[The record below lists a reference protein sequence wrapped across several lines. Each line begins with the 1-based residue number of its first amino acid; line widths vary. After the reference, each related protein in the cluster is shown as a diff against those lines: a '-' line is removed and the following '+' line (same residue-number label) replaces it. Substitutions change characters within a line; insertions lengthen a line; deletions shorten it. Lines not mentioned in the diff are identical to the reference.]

1 MAVEKTL
8 SDVVAELKAN
18 NRATAQTNKNLDKLV
33 KMMTPDGDD
42 LESKLDKQRKRQA
55 TTTTKSGA
63 FKAGQKTAEAITNPF
78 QFLNPAAM
86 IAPLLTGI
94 AAFSAGLAGLRGWE
108 VGALKKVKTGLSTL
122 GDIATKGADSLKLGL
137 LRRIFGIGA
146 DGEKISGLGKKGDL
160 TKVMSVEEAVNNRM
174 QALRTKFLNMFGIG
188 ADLKPIQDPTDAM
201 KVSTKGTL
209 ALRATAAMGKI
220 LNPVRS
226 FATGVTDFI
235 KGAGAGLFKFL
246 DPFISGAKKFGSIF
260 SKIMAPIGIL
270 ISLFDGV
277 KAFNAE
283 EGGLYEKFKAGF
295 STALADFIGAP
306 LDLIKSGMTWILRN
320 LLGVEVDEEGKVIP
334 GQGLKGKAL
343 SVIQEFS
350 FEDSIKGLINGVFG
364 MGEKAFKWFSDLF
377 SGEVTIGESLSIL
390 FKNWLGAN
398 ASLVDWIYNKAI
410 APITEWVASKF
421 GIELDL
427 PELDLMTMLT
437 DTYARIKNGFW
448 ASMESL
454 TIWFATMP
462 TRIGLSLEEEWVYA
476 MQKLKTGFV
485 KFGDWVAGLPD
496 SIFLG
501 ALQKIKE
508 TVPNWAAKA
517 MGLDES
523 IKGAKLNISS
533 REEITAAAME
543 RIDYDTAKRLG
554 EINNKRNELEA
565 LTMALNDARQYNNTT
580 NNGSVALQQN
590 TPTVDVQNGGSSFSA
605 IGGPF

>member
-18 NRATAQTNKNLDKLV
+18 NKATAQTNKNLDKLV

-55 TTTTKSGA
+55 TTKSGA

-78 QFLNPAAM
+78 RLLNPAAM

-122 GDIATKGADSLKLGL
+122 GDIAAKGADSLKLGL
-137 LRRIFGIGA
+137 LRRVFGIGA

-160 TKVMSVEEAVNNRM
+160 TKVMSVEEAVNNRI
-174 QALRTKFLNMFGIG
+174 QALRTKFLNTFGIG

-201 KVSTKGTL
+201 KVSAKGSL

-246 DPFISGAKKFGSIF
+246 DPFISGAKTFGSIF

-295 STALADFIGAP
+295 STAIADFIGAP
-306 LDLIKSGMTWILRN
+306 LDLLKSGMTWILKN

-334 GQGLKGKAL
+334 GQGLKGEAL
-343 SVIQEFS
+343 RVIKEFS

-364 MGEKAFKWFSDLF
+364 IGEKAFKWFGDLF
-377 SGEVTIGESLSIL
+377 TGKLNVIEAMQTRLKE
-390 FKNWLGAN
+390 WLGEK
-398 ASLVDWIYNKAI
+398 ASLAEWIYDKAI
-410 APITEWVASKF
+410 TPLVEWVASKF
-421 GIELDL
+421 DIKLAL

-437 DTYARIKNGFW
+437 DTYERIKNGFW
-448 ASMESL
+448 SSMESL

-462 TRIGLSLEEEWVYA
+462 KRLGLSLEEEWVYT
-476 MQKLKTGFV
+476 MQKLKVGFV

-501 ALQKIKE
+501 ALQKIKD

-523 IKGAKLNISS
+523 IKGAKLNISN
-533 REEITAAAME
+533 REEITSAAME

-554 EINNKRNELEA
+554 EINTKRDELEA
-565 LTMALNDARQYNNTT
+565 LTMALNDARQYNSTT
-580 NNGSVALQQN
+580 NNGSIALQQN
-590 TPTVDVQNGGSSFSA
+590 TATVDVLNGGSFDA
-605 IGGPF
+605 IGGP

>member
-18 NRATAQTNKNLDKLV
+18 NKATAQTNKNLDKLV

-55 TTTTKSGA
+55 TTKSGA

-78 QFLNPAAM
+78 RLLNPAAM

-122 GDIATKGADSLKLGL
+122 GDIAAKGADSLKLGL
-137 LRRIFGIGA
+137 LRRVFGIGA

-160 TKVMSVEEAVNNRM
+160 TKVMSVEEAVNNRI
-174 QALRTKFLNMFGIG
+174 QALRTKFLNTFGIG
-188 ADLKPIQDPTDAM
+188 ADLKPIQDPTDGM
-201 KVSTKGTL
+201 KVSAKGSL

-246 DPFISGAKKFGSIF
+246 DPFISGAKTFGSIF

-295 STALADFIGAP
+295 STAIADFIGAP
-306 LDLIKSGMTWILRN
+306 LDLLKSGMTWILKN

-334 GQGLKGKAL
+334 GQGLKGEAL
-343 SVIQEFS
+343 RVIKEFS

-364 MGEKAFKWFSDLF
+364 IGEKAFKWFGDLF
-377 SGEVTIGESLSIL
+377 TGKLNVIEAMQTRLKE
-390 FKNWLGAN
+390 WLGEK
-398 ASLVDWIYNKAI
+398 ASLAEWIYDKAI
-410 APITEWVASKF
+410 TPLVEWVASKF
-421 GIELDL
+421 DIKLAL

-454 TIWFATMP
+454 EIWFATMP
-462 TRIGLSLEEEWVYA
+462 KRIGLSLEEEWVYA
-476 MQKLKTGFV
+476 MQKLKIGFV

-501 ALQKIKE
+501 ALQKIKD

-523 IKGAKLNISS
+523 IKGAKLNISN
-533 REEITAAAME
+533 REEITSAAME

-554 EINNKRNELEA
+554 EINTKRDELEA
-565 LTMALNDARQYNNTT
+565 LTMALNDARQYNSTT
-580 NNGSVALQQN
+580 NNGSIALQQN
-590 TPTVDVQNGGSSFSA
+590 TATVDILNGGSFDA
-605 IGGPF
+605 IGGP

>member
-18 NRATAQTNKNLDKLV
+18 NKATAQTNKNLDKLV

-55 TTTTKSGA
+55 TTKSGA

-78 QFLNPAAM
+78 RLLNPAAM
-86 IAPLLTGI
+86 LAPLLAGI
-94 AAFSAGLAGLRGWE
+94 TAFSAGLVGLRGWE
-108 VGALKKVKTGLSTL
+108 VSALKKVKTGLSTL
-122 GDIATKGADSLKLGL
+122 GDIATKGANSLKLGL
-137 LRRIFGIGA
+137 LRRVFGIGA

-160 TKVMSVEEAVNNRM
+160 TKVLSVEEAVNNRI
-174 QALRTKFLNMFGIG
+174 QALRTKFLNTFGIG
-188 ADLKPIQDPTDAM
+188 ADLKPIQDPSDAM
-201 KVSTKGTL
+201 KVSAKGSL

-246 DPFISGAKKFGSIF
+246 EPFIGGAKTFASIF
-260 SKIMAPIGIL
+260 AKILKPIGVL
-270 ISLFDGV
+270 ISIFDGV

-283 EGGLYEKFKAGF
+283 EGGMYEKFKAGF
-295 STALADFIGAP
+295 STAIADFFGAP
-306 LDLIKSGMTWILRN
+306 LDLLKSGMAWILKN
-320 LLGVEVDEEGKVIP
+320 LLGVEVDKEGKVIP
-334 GQGLKGKAL
+334 GQGLKGDAL
-343 SVIQEFS
+343 QAIKDFS
-350 FEDSIKGLINGVFG
+350 FKDSIKGLINGVFG
-364 MGEKAFKWFSDLF
+364 IGEKAFKWFSDLF

-390 FKNWLGAN
+390 FKNWLGA
-398 ASLVDWIYNKAI
+398 STSMVDWIYNKAI

-427 PELDLMTMLT
+427 PELDLMKTLS
-437 DTYARIKNGFW
+437 DTYARIKNGFMS
-448 ASMESL
+448 SMESL
-454 TIWFATMP
+454 TIWFMTMP
-462 TRIGLSLEEEWVYA
+462 KRIGLSLEEEWVYA
-476 MQKLKTGFV
+476 MQKLKVGFV

-501 ALQKIKE
+501 ALQKIKD

-523 IKGAKLNISS
+523 IKGAKLNISN
-533 REEITAAAME
+533 REEITSAAME

-554 EINNKRNELEA
+554 EISTKRNELEA
-565 LTMALNDARQYNNTT
+565 LTMALNDARQYNSTT
-580 NNGSVALQQN
+580 NNGSIALQQN
-590 TPTVDVQNGGSSFSA
+590 TATVDILNGGSFDA
-605 IGGPF
+605 IGGP

>member
-18 NRATAQTNKNLDKLV
+18 NKATAQTNKNLDKLV

-42 LESKLDKQRKRQA
+42 LESKLDKQRKRTA
-55 TTTTKSGA
+55 TTKSGA

-78 QFLNPAAM
+78 RLLNPAAM
-86 IAPLLTGI
+86 LAPLLAGI
-94 AAFSAGLAGLRGWE
+94 TAFTAGLAGLRGWE
-108 VGALKKVKTGLSTL
+108 AGALKKVKTGLSTL
-122 GDIATKGADSLKLGL
+122 GDIATKGANSLKLGL

-174 QALRTKFLNMFGIG
+174 QSLRTKFLNTFGIG
-188 ADLKPIQDPTDAM
+188 ADLKPIQDPTDGM
-201 KVSTKGTL
+201 KVSAKGSL

-235 KGAGAGLFKFL
+235 KGAGSGLFKFL
-246 DPFISGAKKFGSIF
+246 DPFISGAKGFVKLF
-260 SKIMAPIGIL
+260 SKILWPVGVIM
-270 ISLFDGV
+270 SLFESVTAYQEEDGS
-277 KAFNAE
+277 KFD
-283 EGGLYEKFKAGF
+283 KFKAGF
-295 STALADFIGAP
+295 GTFFADFIGAP
-306 LDLIKSGMTWILRN
+306 LDLLKNGMVWILKNLLGLESDEDGKIKSG
-320 LLGVEVDEEGKVIP
+320 
-334 GQGLKGKAL
+334 QGLTGDAL
-343 SVIQEFS
+343 AIIQTFS
-350 FEDSIKGLINGVFG
+350 FKDTIKSLIDGIFG
-364 MGEKAFKWFSDLF
+364 MYEAAFKWFGDLF
-377 SGEVTIGESLSIL
+377 SGEKSIGESLTIL
-390 FKNWLGAN
+390 FKAWLGA
-398 ASLVDWIYNKAI
+398 STSMVDWIYNKAI

-427 PELDLMTMLT
+427 PELDLMKTLS
-437 DTYARIKNGFW
+437 DTYARIKNGFMS
-448 ASMESL
+448 SMESL
-454 TIWFATMP
+454 TIWFMTMP
-462 TRIGLSLEEEWVYA
+462 KRIGLSLEEEWVYA

-523 IKGAKLNISS
+523 IKGAKLNIAN

-554 EINNKRNELEA
+554 EISTKRNELEA

-580 NNGSVALQQN
+580 NNGSIALQQN
-590 TPTVDVQNGGSSFSA
+590 TATVDVLNGGSFDA
-605 IGGPF
+605 IGGP

>member
-18 NRATAQTNKNLDKLV
+18 NKATAQTNKNLDKLV

-42 LESKLDKQRKRQA
+42 LESKLDKQRKRTA
-55 TTTTKSGA
+55 TTTKSGA

-78 QFLNPAAM
+78 ILLNPAAM
-86 IAPLLTGI
+86 LAPLLTGI

-108 VGALKKVKTGLSTL
+108 VAALKKVKTGLSTL
-122 GDIATKGADSLKLGL
+122 GDIAAKGADSLKLGL
-137 LRRIFGIGA
+137 LRRVFGIGA

-160 TKVMSVEEAVNNRM
+160 TKVMSVEEAVNNRI
-174 QALRTKFLNMFGIG
+174 QALRTKFLNTFGIG

-201 KVSTKGTL
+201 KVSAKGSL

-246 DPFISGAKKFGSIF
+246 DPFISGAKTFGSIF

-295 STALADFIGAP
+295 STAIADFIGAP
-306 LDLIKSGMTWILRN
+306 LDLLKSGMTWILKN

-334 GQGLKGKAL
+334 GQGLKGEAL
-343 SVIQEFS
+343 RVIKEFS

-364 MGEKAFKWFSDLF
+364 IGEKAFKWFGDLF
-377 SGEVTIGESLSIL
+377 TGKLNVIEAMQTRLKE
-390 FKNWLGAN
+390 WLGEK
-398 ASLVDWIYNKAI
+398 ASLAEWIYDKAI
-410 APITEWVASKF
+410 TPLVEWVASKF
-421 GIELDL
+421 DIKLAL

-437 DTYARIKNGFW
+437 DTYERIKNGFW
-448 ASMESL
+448 SSMESL

-462 TRIGLSLEEEWVYA
+462 KRLGLSLEEEWVYT
-476 MQKLKTGFV
+476 MQKLKVGFV

-501 ALQKIKE
+501 ALQKIKD

-523 IKGAKLNISS
+523 IKGAKLNISN
-533 REEITAAAME
+533 REEITSAAME

-554 EINNKRNELEA
+554 EINTKRDELEA
-565 LTMALNDARQYNNTT
+565 LTMALNDARQYNSTT
-580 NNGSVALQQN
+580 NNGSIALQQN
-590 TPTVDVQNGGSSFSA
+590 TATVDILNGGSFDA
-605 IGGPF
+605 IGGP

>member
-18 NRATAQTNKNLDKLV
+18 NKATAQTNKNLDKLV

-42 LESKLDKQRKRQA
+42 LESKLDKQRKRTA
-55 TTTTKSGA
+55 TTTKSGA

-78 QFLNPAAM
+78 ILLNPAAM
-86 IAPLLTGI
+86 LAPLLTGI

-122 GDIATKGADSLKLGL
+122 GDIAAKGADSLKLGL
-137 LRRIFGIGA
+137 LRRVFGIGA

-174 QALRTKFLNMFGIG
+174 QSLRTKFLNTFGIG

-201 KVSTKGTL
+201 KVSAKGSL

-246 DPFISGAKKFGSIF
+246 EPFIGGAKTFASIF
-260 SKIMAPIGIL
+260 AKILKPIGVL
-270 ISLFDGV
+270 ISIFDGV

-283 EGGLYEKFKAGF
+283 EGGMYEKFKAGF
-295 STALADFIGAP
+295 STAIADFFGAP
-306 LDLIKSGMTWILRN
+306 LDLLKSGMAWILKN
-320 LLGVEVDEEGKVIP
+320 LLGVEVDKEGKVIP
-334 GQGLKGKAL
+334 GQGLKGDAL
-343 SVIQEFS
+343 QAIKDFS
-350 FEDSIKGLINGVFG
+350 FKDSIKGLINGVFG
-364 MGEKAFKWFSDLF
+364 IGEKAFKWFSDLF

-390 FKNWLGAN
+390 FKNWLGA
-398 ASLVDWIYNKAI
+398 STSMVDWIYNKAI

-427 PELDLMTMLT
+427 PELDLMKTLS
-437 DTYARIKNGFW
+437 DTYARIKNGFMS
-448 ASMESL
+448 SMESL
-454 TIWFATMP
+454 TIWFMTMP
-462 TRIGLSLEEEWVYA
+462 KRIGLSLEEEWVYA
-476 MQKLKTGFV
+476 MQKLKVGFV

-501 ALQKIKE
+501 ALQKIKD

-523 IKGAKLNISS
+523 IKGAKLNISN
-533 REEITAAAME
+533 REEITSAAME

-554 EINNKRNELEA
+554 EINTKRDELEA
-565 LTMALNDARQYNNTT
+565 LTMALNDARQYNSTT
-580 NNGSVALQQN
+580 NNGSIALQQN
-590 TPTVDVQNGGSSFSA
+590 TATVDVLNGGSFDA
-605 IGGPF
+605 IGGP

>member
-18 NRATAQTNKNLDKLV
+18 NKATAQTNKNLDKLV

-42 LESKLDKQRKRQA
+42 LESKLDKQRKRTA
-55 TTTTKSGA
+55 TTTKSGA

-78 QFLNPAAM
+78 ILLNPAAM
-86 IAPLLTGI
+86 LAPLLTGI

-122 GDIATKGADSLKLGL
+122 GDIAAKGADSLKLGL
-137 LRRIFGIGA
+137 LRRVFGIGA

-160 TKVMSVEEAVNNRM
+160 TKVMSVEEAVNNRI
-174 QALRTKFLNMFGIG
+174 QALRTKFLNTFGIG

-201 KVSTKGTL
+201 KVSAKGSL

-246 DPFISGAKKFGSIF
+246 DPFISGAKTFGSIF

-295 STALADFIGAP
+295 STAIADFIGAP
-306 LDLIKSGMTWILRN
+306 LDLLKSGMTWILKN

-334 GQGLKGKAL
+334 GQGLKGEAL
-343 SVIQEFS
+343 RVIKEFS

-364 MGEKAFKWFSDLF
+364 IGEKAFKWFGDLF
-377 SGEVTIGESLSIL
+377 TGKLNVIEAMQTRLKE
-390 FKNWLGAN
+390 WLGEK
-398 ASLVDWIYNKAI
+398 ASLAEWIYDKAI
-410 APITEWVASKF
+410 TPLVEWVASKF
-421 GIELDL
+421 DIKLAL

-437 DTYARIKNGFW
+437 DTYERIKNGFW
-448 ASMESL
+448 SSMESL

-462 TRIGLSLEEEWVYA
+462 KRLGLSLEEEWVYT
-476 MQKLKTGFV
+476 MQKLKVGFV

-501 ALQKIKE
+501 ALQKIKD

-523 IKGAKLNISS
+523 IKGAKLNISN
-533 REEITAAAME
+533 REEITSAAME

-554 EINNKRNELEA
+554 EINTKRDELEA
-565 LTMALNDARQYNNTT
+565 LTMALNDARQYNSTT
-580 NNGSVALQQN
+580 NNGSIALQQN
-590 TPTVDVQNGGSSFSA
+590 TATVDILNGGSFDA
-605 IGGPF
+605 IGGP

>member
-18 NRATAQTNKNLDKLV
+18 NKATAQTNKNLDKLV

-42 LESKLDKQRKRQA
+42 LESKLDKQRKRTA
-55 TTTTKSGA
+55 TTKSGA

-78 QFLNPAAM
+78 RLLNPAAM
-86 IAPLLTGI
+86 LAPLLTGI
-94 AAFSAGLAGLRGWE
+94 TAFSVGLAGLRGWE
-108 VGALKKVKTGLSTL
+108 VAALKKVKTGLSTL
-122 GDIATKGADSLKLGL
+122 GDIAAKGADSLKLGL
-137 LRRIFGIGA
+137 LRRVFGIGA
-146 DGEKISGLGKKGDL
+146 NGEKISGLGKKGDL
-160 TKVMSVEEAVNNRM
+160 TKVISVEEAVNNRIK
-174 QALRTKFLNMFGIG
+174 ALRTRFLNTFGIG
-188 ADLKPIQDPTDAM
+188 ADLKPIQDPTDGM
-201 KVSTKGTL
+201 KVSAKGSL

-220 LNPVRS
+220 LGPVRS

-235 KGAGAGLFKFL
+235 KGAGSGLFKFL
-246 DPFISGAKKFGSIF
+246 DPFISGAKTFGSIF

-295 STALADFIGAP
+295 STAIADFIGAP
-306 LDLIKSGMTWILRN
+306 LDLLKSGMAWILKN

-334 GQGLKGKAL
+334 GQGLKGEAL
-343 SVIQEFS
+343 QAIKDFS
-350 FEDSIKGLINGVFG
+350 FKDSIKGLINGVFG
-364 MGEKAFKWFSDLF
+364 IGEKAFKWFSDLF
-377 SGEVTIGESLSIL
+377 SGEVSIPEAMGAM
-390 FKNWLGAN
+390 FKNWLGES

-462 TRIGLSLEEEWVYA
+462 KRIGLSLEEEWVYA
-476 MQKLKTGFV
+476 MQKLKIGFV

-523 IKGAKLNISS
+523 IKGAKLNIAN

-554 EINNKRNELEA
+554 EISTKRNELEA
-565 LTMALNDARQYNNTT
+565 LTMALNDARQYNSTT
-580 NNGSVALQQN
+580 NNGSIALQQN
-590 TPTVDVQNGGSSFSA
+590 TPTVDNLNGGSGFAS
-605 IGGPF
+605 IGGSF

>member
-18 NRATAQTNKNLDKLV
+18 NKATAQTNKNLDKLV

-55 TTTTKSGA
+55 TTKSGA

-78 QFLNPAAM
+78 RLLNPAAM

-122 GDIATKGADSLKLGL
+122 GDIAAKGADSLKLGL
-137 LRRIFGIGA
+137 LRRVFGIGA

-160 TKVMSVEEAVNNRM
+160 TKVMSVEEAVNNRI
-174 QALRTKFLNMFGIG
+174 QALRTKFLNTFGIG

-201 KVSTKGTL
+201 KVSAKGSL

-246 DPFISGAKKFGSIF
+246 DPFISGAKTFGSIF

-295 STALADFIGAP
+295 STAIADFIGAP
-306 LDLIKSGMTWILRN
+306 LDLLKSGMTWILKN

-334 GQGLKGKAL
+334 GQGLKGEAL
-343 SVIQEFS
+343 RVIKEFS

-364 MGEKAFKWFSDLF
+364 IGEKAFKWFGDLF
-377 SGEVTIGESLSIL
+377 TGKLNVIEAMQTRLKE
-390 FKNWLGAN
+390 WLGEK
-398 ASLVDWIYNKAI
+398 ASLAEWIYDKAI
-410 APITEWVASKF
+410 TPLVEWVASKF
-421 GIELDL
+421 DIKLAL

-437 DTYARIKNGFW
+437 DTYERIKNGFW
-448 ASMESL
+448 SSMESL

-462 TRIGLSLEEEWVYA
+462 KRLGLSLEEEWVYT
-476 MQKLKTGFV
+476 MQKLKVGFV

-501 ALQKIKE
+501 ALQKIKD

-523 IKGAKLNISS
+523 IKGAKLNISN
-533 REEITAAAME
+533 REEITSAAME

-554 EINNKRNELEA
+554 EINTKRDELEA
-565 LTMALNDARQYNNTT
+565 LTMALNDARQYNSTT
-580 NNGSVALQQN
+580 NNGSIALQQN
-590 TPTVDVQNGGSSFSA
+590 TATVDILNGGSFDA
-605 IGGPF
+605 IGGP

>member
-18 NRATAQTNKNLDKLV
+18 NKATAQTNKNLDKLV

-55 TTTTKSGA
+55 TTKSGA

-78 QFLNPAAM
+78 RLLNPAAM

-122 GDIATKGADSLKLGL
+122 GDIAAKGADSLKLGL
-137 LRRIFGIGA
+137 LRRVFGIGA

-160 TKVMSVEEAVNNRM
+160 TKVMSVEEAVNNRI
-174 QALRTKFLNMFGIG
+174 QALRTKFLNTFGIG

-201 KVSTKGTL
+201 KVSAKGSL

-246 DPFISGAKKFGSIF
+246 DPFISGAKTFGSIF

-295 STALADFIGAP
+295 STAIADFIGAP
-306 LDLIKSGMTWILRN
+306 LDLLKSGMTWILKN

-334 GQGLKGKAL
+334 GQGLKGEAL
-343 SVIQEFS
+343 RVIKEFS

-364 MGEKAFKWFSDLF
+364 IGEKAFKWFGDLF
-377 SGEVTIGESLSIL
+377 TGKLNVIEAMQTRLKE
-390 FKNWLGAN
+390 WLGEK
-398 ASLVDWIYNKAI
+398 ASLAEWIYDKAI
-410 APITEWVASKF
+410 TPLVEWVASKF
-421 GIELDL
+421 DIKLAL

-454 TIWFATMP
+454 EIWFATMP
-462 TRIGLSLEEEWVYA
+462 KRIGLSLEEEWVYA
-476 MQKLKTGFV
+476 MQKLKIGFV

-501 ALQKIKE
+501 ALQKIKD

-523 IKGAKLNISS
+523 IKGAKLNISN
-533 REEITAAAME
+533 REEITSAAME

-554 EINNKRNELEA
+554 EINTKRDELEA
-565 LTMALNDARQYNNTT
+565 LTMALNDARQYNSTT
-580 NNGSVALQQN
+580 NNGSIALQQN
-590 TPTVDVQNGGSSFSA
+590 TATVDVLNGGSFDA
-605 IGGPF
+605 IGGP

>member
-18 NRATAQTNKNLDKLV
+18 NKATAQTNKNLDKLV

-55 TTTTKSGA
+55 TTKSGA

-78 QFLNPAAM
+78 RLLNPAAM

-108 VGALKKVKTGLSTL
+108 VAALKKVKTGLSTL
-122 GDIATKGADSLKLGL
+122 GDIAAKGADSLKLGL
-137 LRRIFGIGA
+137 LRRVFGIGA

-160 TKVMSVEEAVNNRM
+160 TKVMSVEEAVNNRI
-174 QALRTKFLNMFGIG
+174 QALRTKFLNTFGIG

-201 KVSTKGTL
+201 KVSAKGSL

-246 DPFISGAKKFGSIF
+246 DPFISGAKTFGSIF

-295 STALADFIGAP
+295 STAIADFIGAP
-306 LDLIKSGMTWILRN
+306 LDLLKSGMTWILKN

-334 GQGLKGKAL
+334 GQGLKGEAL
-343 SVIQEFS
+343 RVIKEFS

-364 MGEKAFKWFSDLF
+364 IGEKAFKWFGDLF
-377 SGEVTIGESLSIL
+377 TGKLNVIEAMQTRLKE
-390 FKNWLGAN
+390 WLGEK
-398 ASLVDWIYNKAI
+398 ASLAEWIYDKAI
-410 APITEWVASKF
+410 TPLVEWVASKF
-421 GIELDL
+421 DIKLAL

-437 DTYARIKNGFW
+437 DTYERIKNGFW
-448 ASMESL
+448 SSMESL

-462 TRIGLSLEEEWVYA
+462 KRLGLSLEEEWVYT
-476 MQKLKTGFV
+476 MQKLKVGFV

-501 ALQKIKE
+501 ALQKIKD

-523 IKGAKLNISS
+523 IKGAKLNISN
-533 REEITAAAME
+533 REEITSAAME

-554 EINNKRNELEA
+554 EINTKRDELEA
-565 LTMALNDARQYNNTT
+565 LTMALNDARQYNSTT
-580 NNGSVALQQN
+580 NNGSIALQQN
-590 TPTVDVQNGGSSFSA
+590 TATVDVLNGGSFDA
-605 IGGPF
+605 IGGP

>member
-18 NRATAQTNKNLDKLV
+18 NKATAQTNKNLDKLV

-55 TTTTKSGA
+55 TTKSGA

-78 QFLNPAAM
+78 RLLNPAAM

-122 GDIATKGADSLKLGL
+122 GDIAAKGADSLKLGL
-137 LRRIFGIGA
+137 LRRVFGIGA

-160 TKVMSVEEAVNNRM
+160 TKVMSVEEAVNNRI
-174 QALRTKFLNMFGIG
+174 QALRTKFLNTFGIG
-188 ADLKPIQDPTDAM
+188 ADLKPIQDPSDAM
-201 KVSTKGTL
+201 KVSAKGSL

-246 DPFISGAKKFGSIF
+246 DPFISGAKTFGSIF

-295 STALADFIGAP
+295 STAIADFIGAP
-306 LDLIKSGMTWILRN
+306 LDLLKSGMTWILKN

-334 GQGLKGKAL
+334 GQGLKGEAL
-343 SVIQEFS
+343 RVIKEFS

-364 MGEKAFKWFSDLF
+364 IGEKAFKWFGDLF
-377 SGEVTIGESLSIL
+377 TGKLNVIEAMQTRLKE
-390 FKNWLGAN
+390 WLGEK
-398 ASLVDWIYNKAI
+398 ASLAEWIYDKAI
-410 APITEWVASKF
+410 TPLVEWVASKF
-421 GIELDL
+421 DIKLAL

-437 DTYARIKNGFW
+437 DTYERIKNGFW
-448 ASMESL
+448 SSMESL

-462 TRIGLSLEEEWVYA
+462 KRLGLSLEEEWVYT
-476 MQKLKTGFV
+476 MQKLKVGFV

-501 ALQKIKE
+501 ALQKIKD

-523 IKGAKLNISS
+523 IKGAKLNISN
-533 REEITAAAME
+533 REEITSAAME

-554 EINNKRNELEA
+554 EINTKRDELEA
-565 LTMALNDARQYNNTT
+565 LTMALNDARQYNSTT
-580 NNGSVALQQN
+580 NNGSIALQQN
-590 TPTVDVQNGGSSFSA
+590 TATVDVLNGGSFDA
-605 IGGPF
+605 IGGP

>member
-18 NRATAQTNKNLDKLV
+18 NKATAQTNKNLDKLV

-55 TTTTKSGA
+55 TTKSGA

-78 QFLNPAAM
+78 RLLNPAAM

-122 GDIATKGADSLKLGL
+122 GDIAAKGADSLKLGL
-137 LRRIFGIGA
+137 LRRVFGIGA

-160 TKVMSVEEAVNNRM
+160 TKVMSVEEAVNNRI
-174 QALRTKFLNMFGIG
+174 QALRTKFLNTFGIG

-201 KVSTKGTL
+201 KVSAKGSL

-246 DPFISGAKKFGSIF
+246 DPFISGAKTFGSIF

-295 STALADFIGAP
+295 STAIADFIGAP
-306 LDLIKSGMTWILRN
+306 LDLLKSGMTWILKN

-334 GQGLKGKAL
+334 GQGLKGEAL
-343 SVIQEFS
+343 RVIKEFS

-364 MGEKAFKWFSDLF
+364 IGEKAFKWFGDLF
-377 SGEVTIGESLSIL
+377 TGKLNVIEAMQTRLKE
-390 FKNWLGAN
+390 WLGEK
-398 ASLVDWIYNKAI
+398 ASLAEWIYDKAI
-410 APITEWVASKF
+410 TPLVEWVASKF
-421 GIELDL
+421 DIKLAL

-454 TIWFATMP
+454 EIWFATMP
-462 TRIGLSLEEEWVYA
+462 KRIGLSLEEEWVYA
-476 MQKLKTGFV
+476 MQKLKIGFV

-501 ALQKIKE
+501 ALQKIKD

-523 IKGAKLNISS
+523 IKGAKLNISN
-533 REEITAAAME
+533 REEITSAAME

-554 EINNKRNELEA
+554 EINTKRDELEA
-565 LTMALNDARQYNNTT
+565 LTMALNDARQYNSTT
-580 NNGSVALQQN
+580 NNGSIALQQN
-590 TPTVDVQNGGSSFSA
+590 TATVDILNGGSFDA
-605 IGGPF
+605 IGGP